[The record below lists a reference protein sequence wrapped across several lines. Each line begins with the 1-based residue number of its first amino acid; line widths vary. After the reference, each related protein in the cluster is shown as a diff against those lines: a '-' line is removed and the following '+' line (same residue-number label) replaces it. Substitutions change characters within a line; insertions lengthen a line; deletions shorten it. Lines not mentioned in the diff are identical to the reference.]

1 MSDTLD
7 SDSSDRNV
15 DGGADEG
22 EFAGALPDR
31 DESAASDEHFVS
43 GEDAD
48 STDTFGEPSPGDGGS
63 AERDGSDAT
72 LILDAPIGPADPL
85 MVPMRWDA
93 YGSAHHIGIELK
105 HLEDEV
111 RALLDPIDQRRKR
124 KFNGTRRWHELE
136 DDLRAIRFSGRLP
149 EETIVKVLQL
159 VAKRHTLYRR
169 LSFLSSTRPTW
180 NT

>member
-1 MSDTLD
+1 MSDTVH
-7 SDSSDRNV
+7 SDFDDRNADAETN
-15 DGGADEG
+15 DGD
-22 EFAGALPDR
+22 FAGALPNR
-31 DESAASDEHFVS
+31 DESGPGDEHFA
-43 GEDAD
+43 GEGEAI
-48 STDTFGEPSPGDGGS
+48 SESTFGEAAPRDGES
-63 AERDGSDAT
+63 AERDSDAT
-72 LILDAPIGPADPL
+72 FILDAPTGPADPL

-149 EETIVKVLQL
+149 EETIAKVLQL

>member
-1 MSDTLD
+1 MSDNMD
-7 SDSSDRNV
+7 SDSSELK
-15 DGGADEG
+15 ADAG
-22 EFAGALPDR
+22 NHVGDFAGALPDT
-31 DESAASDEHFVS
+31 DESLPGDEHFV
-43 GEDAD
+43 GNDEAN
-48 STDTFGEPSPGDGGS
+48 STDTFDEAAPRDGGS

-159 VAKRHTLYRR
+159 VAKRHTIYRR